1 MRRRDPI
8 RSRRRVR
15 FSFAS
20 NRCSVW
26 GMKLIPLNDK
36 VLILPAPAES
46 KTPGGIII
54 PGTAEGKPTRGTV
67 VSIGPKVY
75 EKLGLNQSPQYD
87 RQELNPSGM
96 SYLKRNPDD
105 GLIREGTE
113 VMFPTYGGV
122 EVDIGGVKHRLIP
135 AEELLGVIEN

>member
-1 MRRRDPI
+1 
-8 RSRRRVR
+8 
-15 FSFAS
+15 
-20 NRCSVW
+20 
-26 GMKLIPLNDK
+26 MKLIPLNDK

-67 VSIGPKVY
+67 VSLGPTVY
-75 EKLGLNQSPQYD
+75 EKLGLNKGDPFLSV
-87 RQELNPSGM
+87 SA
-96 SYLKRNPDD
+96 

-122 EVDIGGVKHRLIP
+122 EVDIEGVKHRLLP
-135 AEELLGVIEN
+135 AEELLGVIAPEETLETSSGT

>member
-36 VLILPAPAES
+36 VLVLPVAAES

-54 PGTAEGKPTRGTV
+54 PGTAEGKPTRGRV
-67 VSIGPKVY
+67 IAIGANAN
-75 EKLGLNQSPQYD
+75 EKLGAEDIPVLV
-87 RQELNPSGM
+87 
-96 SYLKRNPDD
+96 
-105 GLIREGTE
+105 EGVE

-122 EVDIGGVKHRLIP
+122 EVDVDGTKHRLIP
-135 AEELLGVIEN
+135 AEELLGVIEAGA